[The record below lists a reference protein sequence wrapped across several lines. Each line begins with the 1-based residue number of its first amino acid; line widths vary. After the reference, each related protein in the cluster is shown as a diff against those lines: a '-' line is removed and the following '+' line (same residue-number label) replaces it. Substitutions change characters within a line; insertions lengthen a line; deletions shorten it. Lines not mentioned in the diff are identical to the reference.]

1 MSSDI
6 TENFIMDILKECFPQ
21 ASDIQFTDNLRTELN
36 QNYTSDIKYLFVKY
50 RKNNENHQIELAIK
64 MPRQRHQSQF
74 YEKLNF
80 FNKEALVYDKML
92 PLVHQLL
99 DSPLA
104 PLHYHTTDSKILVVE
119 DLSAQGYESRDQR
132 NSLNL
137 QQSYPIL
144 KTISY
149 FHAATHKIHQ
159 SHPDLLSE
167 PMFQRSAYIEVRRN
181 IASAWEPILCDLLKM
196 KNASNLIPK
205 FAKAVSFIN
214 QDDDVILS
222 KIHQSNFDFVV
233 LNHGDCRVSNVLFKY
248 GTNELIESTKLIDF
262 QTCNWSSPVADV
274 IYFITTS
281 VHIDTVQEHFDT
293 LVDSYLQ
300 CLNEKLQEFECSTV
314 YTKDLFMKDF
324 QKLKWLMVQSSMS
337 VSSIMCPLDRAQLE
351 AIFMKDKKERTSSYD
366 LCLKDEQ
373 LGRISYGWLMFC
385 DRIGAFDGLENL

>member
-119 DLSAQGYESRDQR
+119 DLSAQGYESRDKR

-144 KTISY
+144 KTISH

-214 QDDDVILS
+214 QDHFIVD
-222 KIHQSNFDFVV
+222 
-233 LNHGDCRVSNVLFKY
+233 LFKVTY
-248 GTNELIESTKLIDF
+248 STRKRM
-262 QTCNWSSPVADV
+262 
-274 IYFITTS
+274 
-281 VHIDTVQEHFDT
+281 
-293 LVDSYLQ
+293 
-300 CLNEKLQEFECSTV
+300 STI
-314 YTKDLFMKDF
+314 KGL
-324 QKLKWLMVQSSMS
+324 
-337 VSSIMCPLDRAQLE
+337 
-351 AIFMKDKKERTSSYD
+351 RTEI
-366 LCLKDEQ
+366 LLP
-373 LGRISYGWLMFC
+373 
-385 DRIGAFDGLENL
+385 